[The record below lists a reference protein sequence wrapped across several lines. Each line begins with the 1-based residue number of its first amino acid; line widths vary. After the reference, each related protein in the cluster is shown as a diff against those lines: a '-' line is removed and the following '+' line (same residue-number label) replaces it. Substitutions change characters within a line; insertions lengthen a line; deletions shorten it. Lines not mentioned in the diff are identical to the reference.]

1 MWQALTDDLPCS
13 RADGH
18 APICLAKSMEPDSP
32 YGHCSSL
39 PSLGCCQRPVG
50 LSTVEEFCRANKER
64 SSRGDYPDTA
74 EEVDLSDL
82 DEHGRYDPKKSEAK
96 NTDRT

>member
-1 MWQALTDDLPCS
+1 MVTVHHFRVWDFANDRWVYPPL
-13 RADGH
+13 
-18 APICLAKSMEPDSP
+18 KSS
-32 YGHCSSL
+32 
-39 PSLGCCQRPVG
+39 
-50 LSTVEEFCRANKER
+50 AER
-64 SSRGDYPDTA
+64 IKNEARGEIIPDTA